1 MTVSYPRLA
10 ASTARF
16 TLGIPRN
23 VTVSPDGG
31 TVWFVRT
38 ADGVSRTGAL
48 WAHDVAT
55 GQERV
60 LVDPDALLA
69 DGEQLSA
76 AERARRERSRETGAG
91 VVDYA
96 VDTAGRWASFALSG
110 KAWAVDLAAGAVH
123 ELPTVD
129 GVIDPRVDPTGRR
142 VAYAAAD
149 GALRVVD
156 LQGEERAG
164 DEQVLAAPD
173 TATQVWG
180 QAEFIAAEE
189 MSRYRGFWWAPD
201 GSSLLVERYDDA
213 PVQVWHV
220 ADPENPDREP
230 VAQRY
235 PAAGTP
241 NSEVTLW
248 HVALDGTRT
257 EMQWDRERFEYLSSV
272 TWTEHGAPVLQ
283 VLSRDQRSA
292 RVLSV
297 DVADG
302 STETLRELSDAAW
315 VEVTSA
321 PRRAPGGRLVT
332 VEDVDGSRRLV
343 VDGTPVGSSEWQ
355 VRGIVSTH
363 PDAVVVTASAEPTEV
378 QVLRVGL
385 GGTSDVEPL
394 TSGQAVHGA
403 AVGGGTTVV
412 SRSALDAVGTTL
424 TVHREGTAETT
435 QLSVVAEPA
444 PFEPDVTVV
453 SVGERELRAAVLF
466 PRDHVRGSR
475 RLPVL
480 MDPYGGP
487 HAQRVLASA
496 RMFLEAQWLADQGFC
511 VIVAD
516 GRGTPG
522 RGAVWEREILDAFA
536 EVTLADQVDA
546 LAGVAERFPDDVDTS
561 RVGITGWSYGGYLSA
576 LAVLARPDVFH
587 AAVAGAPVTEW
598 RLYDTCYTERYLG
611 HPDERPDVYDRN
623 SLLPLAPRL
632 ERPLMLIHGLA
643 DDNVVAAHTL
653 RLSSALL
660 AAGKAHTVLP
670 LSGVTHMTPQEVVA
684 ENLKVLQVDFLR
696 THLGA

>member
-10 ASTARF
+10 ARTARF
-16 TLGIPRN
+16 TLGVPRN
-23 VTVSPDGG
+23 VAVSPDGS

-38 ADGVSRTGAL
+38 ADGTSRTGAL

-55 GQERV
+55 GEERV
-60 LVDPDALLA
+60 LVDPAALLA

-96 VDTAGRWASFALSG
+96 VDATGRWASFALSG
-110 KAWAVDLAAGAVH
+110 RAWAVHLSAGAVH

-142 VAYAAAD
+142 VAYAAD
-149 GALRVVD
+149 GALRVVE
-156 LQGEERAG
+156 LAG
-164 DEQVLAAPD
+164 GGADDRELVGPASP
-173 TATQVWG
+173 TEVWG
-180 QAEFIAAEE
+180 QAEFVAAEE
-189 MSRYRGFWWAPD
+189 LGRYRGFWWAPD
-201 GSSLLVERYDDA
+201 GQSLLVERYDDA
-213 PVQVWHV
+213 AVPVWHV
-220 ADPENPDREP
+220 ADPENPDRAP
-230 VAQRY
+230 VEQRY
-235 PAAGTP
+235 PAAGTT
-241 NSEVTLW
+241 NSDVSLW
-248 HVALDGTRT
+248 RVGLDGTRT
-257 EMQWDRERFEYLSSV
+257 EVRWDRSAHEYLAAVS
-272 TWTEHGAPVLQ
+272 WNEHGAPVLQ
-283 VLSRDQRSA
+283 VLSRDQRSSL
-292 RVLSV
+292 VLEV
-297 DVADG
+297 DLGDG
-302 STETLRELSDAAW
+302 STSTLRALSDPAW
-315 VEVTSA
+315 VEVTST
-321 PRRAPGGRLVT
+321 PRRAPGGALVT
-332 VEDVDGSRRLV
+332 VEDVDGDRQV
-343 VDGTPVGSSEWQ
+343 VVNGSPVGPAGWQ

-363 PDAVVVTASAEPTEV
+363 PDAVVVTASSEPTEV
-378 QVLRVGL
+378 QVVRVGL
-385 GGTSDVEPL
+385 DGSVEPL

-412 SRSALDAVGTTL
+412 SRSALEAVGTTF
-424 TVHREGTAETT
+424 TVHRDDSDDVS
-435 QLSVVAEPA
+435 QLAVVAEPA
-444 PFEPDVTVV
+444 PFEPSVEMV
-453 SVGERELRAAVLF
+453 SVGERGLRAAVLF
-466 PRDHVRGSR
+466 PRDHVRGSQ

-496 RMFLEAQWLADQGFC
+496 RMFLEPQWLADQGFC
-511 VIVAD
+511 VVVAD

-522 RGAVWEREILDAFA
+522 RGKAWEREILDSFA

-546 LAGVAERFPDDVDTS
+546 LAGVAALYPDDVDTS

-587 AAVAGAPVTEW
+587 VAVAGAPVTEW

-611 HPDERPDVYDRN
+611 HPDEQPDVYDRN
-623 SLLPLAPRL
+623 SLLPLAPGL

-660 AAGKAHTVLP
+660 AAGRAHTVLP

-684 ENLKVLQVDFLR
+684 ENLKLLQVDFLK